1 MSSRWVWLSQYLSTH
16 RCHSVLLHSVCWT
29 SLHKAVHHLC
39 RKGVGMRSNM
49 RAKESISRLLK
60 PTIISVYKH
69 IHKTSLSFTWSE
81 SIPLQMASGLSVLLC
96 GEKNLNQTK
105 PTYKGAICRGKEVK
119 KKDSKTSGIH
129 FSLQDCCAV
138 LECRTSYLLPAKK
151 KRRHQGNFMWFLDTW
166 LPSWTSRA
174 AQVSISSCVMS
185 RYALQIPQI
194 LQDI

>member
-119 KKDSKTSGIH
+119 KRQQNIWDPLLTA
-129 FSLQDCCAV
+129 SLLCCFRVQDQLFIACQ
-138 LECRTSYLLPAKK
+138 KK
-151 KRRHQGNFMWFLDTW
+151 EDT
-166 LPSWTSRA
+166 RA
-174 AQVSISSCVMS
+174 TLCGS
-185 RYALQIPQI
+185 
-194 LQDI
+194 

>member
-49 RAKESISRLLK
+49 WAKESISRLLK

-119 KKDSKTSGIH
+119 KRQQNIWDPLLTARLLCC
-129 FSLQDCCAV
+129 FRVQDQLFIACQ
-138 LECRTSYLLPAKK
+138 K

-185 RYALQIPQI
+185 RYALKIPQI